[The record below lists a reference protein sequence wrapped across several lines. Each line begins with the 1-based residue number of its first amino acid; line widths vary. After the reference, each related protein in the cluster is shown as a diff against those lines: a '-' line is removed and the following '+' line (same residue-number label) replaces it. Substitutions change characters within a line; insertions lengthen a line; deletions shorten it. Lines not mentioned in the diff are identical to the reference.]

1 MAVAGLLLSYP
12 WAAPKSESS
21 LGQSFL
27 EVALVQDMCRFEVE
41 PVLDMSRS
49 EIVQDMCR
57 FDRVHYS
64 QAWSH
69 IPCYLHNLRRPL
81 VAA

>member
-1 MAVAGLLLSYP
+1 MAVAELLLSYP
-12 WAAPKSESS
+12 WAVPKSESS
-21 LGQSFL
+21 LGFL

-41 PVLDMSRS
+41 PVQDMCRS
-49 EIVQDMCR
+49 EVVQDMCR
-57 FDRVHYS
+57 FDMVHCS

-69 IPCYLHNLRRPL
+69 IPCFLHNLRRPL